1 MEASGTSQPAP
12 SEQTPHTKKNWWQ
25 AVLTATPIALTA
37 VATVLAGL
45 STSEMTLAQYHR
57 SLAAQNQSKVS
68 DQWGFFQA
76 KRIRGTGM
84 EEAFD
89 RLLPR
94 YKTSQGM
101 QPGRLEAASRQL
113 TGALQKA
120 EKQTAGLEK
129 ALTSGVPSRPIN
141 AKSADT
147 HGASKDGTSPGSAGE
162 PLRQAAAR
170 LHDAAQEC
178 VRQAEATDKL
188 LHEKLANKDLG
199 KSFAFLSGNQ
209 LPEVEDVKFEQ
220 ENIQRAVQAISDR
233 LGENEL
239 GLILRQI
246 KEDEVSRAIETAEG
260 NARRFE
266 SAGKSVGKMLD
277 DIDKL
282 VQGQTAR
289 AGDFHQA
296 VADYRQALTGSR
308 PGLGGKVSSDLQ
320 SQDASLEKSD
330 AAVQA
335 AAEELDNLFK
345 AGRYSYTARRQKRE
359 SDYHLKTAG
368 LYEVQVHLNSLTSDR
383 HRTRSKLFF
392 FCMLAAQA
400 GVTIASLSLAVRQR
414 NVLWALAGLA
424 GIAAVTF
431 SGWVYLYM

>member
-1 MEASGTSQPAP
+1 
-12 SEQTPHTKKNWWQ
+12 
-25 AVLTATPIALTA
+25 V
-37 VATVLAGL
+37 
-45 STSEMTLAQYHR
+45 R
-57 SLAAQNQSKVS
+57 AA
-68 DQWGFFQA
+68 
-76 KRIRGTGM
+76 
-84 EEAFD
+84 
-89 RLLPR
+89 
-94 YKTSQGM
+94 
-101 QPGRLEAASRQL
+101 
-113 TGALQKA
+113 
-120 EKQTAGLEK
+120 
-129 ALTSGVPSRPIN
+129 
-141 AKSADT
+141 
-147 HGASKDGTSPGSAGE
+147 
-162 PLRQAAAR
+162 
-170 LHDAAQEC
+170 
-178 VRQAEATDKL
+178 
-188 LHEKLANKDLG
+188 
-199 KSFAFLSGNQ
+199 FAFLSGNQ

-220 ENIQRAVQAISDR
+220 ENIQRAVQAINDR

-239 GLILRQI
+239 GPILRQI
-246 KEDEVSRAIETAEG
+246 NEEDVGRAIETAEG

-277 DIDKL
+277 EIDKL
-282 VQGQTAR
+282 VQDQTAR
-289 AGDFHQA
+289 AGDFHQT
-296 VADYRQALTGSR
+296 VADYRHALTGSR
-308 PGLGGKVSSDLQ
+308 PGLGEKVSSDLQ
-320 SQDASLEKSD
+320 SQDASLERSD